1 MKYLVDTHILLWFFT
16 NPDNLSEK
24 VREILLSEENLI
36 LSSQFSLWEIS
47 IKYNL
52 GKLIIKNLTP
62 EKFYL
67 EIEDSF
73 FNCLP
78 ISNKELIS
86 FYKLLIEQAYI
97 NIFKFNYKF
106 FRYFSI

>member
-52 GKLIIKNLTP
+52 GKLIINTRKV
-62 EKFYL
+62 
-67 EIEDSF
+67 
-73 FNCLP
+73 
-78 ISNKELIS
+78 
-86 FYKLLIEQAYI
+86 LLR
-97 NIFKFNYKF
+97 N
-106 FRYFSI
+106 RR